1 MLDDGSLNPA
11 DVNQAVDGS
20 DNEKNTASKIP
31 ISKIITQEIAAAA
44 DPGYKKLAQQEG
56 TDTQTMMENWD
67 DTMANFVPS
76 DAFNFEIPAGQ
87 FEVITCIEYA
97 HENFSIDHLRGYCIS
112 SFTHKRD
119 VLYFVFARPRSRF
132 SSNQLLYW
140 CSSACVL
147 DY

>member
-1 MLDDGSLNPA
+1 MLDDGALNPA
-11 DVNQAVDGS
+11 NVDQAVDGS

-44 DPGYKKLAQQEG
+44 DPGYKKLAQQED

-87 FEVITCIEYA
+87 FEVITCM
-97 HENFSIDHLRGYCIS
+97 SMPMRTS
-112 SFTHKRD
+112 
-119 VLYFVFARPRSRF
+119 
-132 SSNQLLYW
+132 Q
-140 CSSACVL
+140 
-147 DY
+147 